1 MSLTV
6 APTVSRG
13 SALSLQPFYYASS
26 LFVDPMR
33 EDISTLLVAF
43 VTAYAREPLE
53 PEKPFELFKTIW
65 KDQGWELVH
74 LKVLDA
80 RAREVFLW
88 NVMRLLVGTYLDI
101 SSRIHLDGLTER
113 MEPDEHSLIRVGA
126 LFALYTFYKIQPE
139 SLDINLQSVQY
150 ITLTLGQPIA
160 FLLFI
165 SITDRRNLDS
175 YEKLLEFPG
184 ALRPPLRVYVTYII
198 SQLLSLE
205 VFHIIPHTSLYA
217 HNPRTLP
224 HTIPL
229 LTRDIDHGHKKKT
242 GRPSQ
247 LTQSQRADKALS
259 ELEAFNSPLP
269 LDPPT
274 PNEYLVLKEQLR
286 TVVSSEALKEAET
299 LTMER
304 IQAAEKYVRDK
315 NLPLDDREGLER
327 LKNTVTQ
334 SSGLLGL
341 LQQDKD

>member
-6 APTVSRG
+6 APTVPRG
-13 SALSLQPFYYASS
+13 SAPSLQPFYYASS

-43 VTAYAREPLE
+43 VTAFAREPLE
-53 PEKPFELFKTIW
+53 PEKPFEVFKTVW
-65 KDQGWELVH
+65 KDQGWDLVH

-80 RAREVFLW
+80 RAREVFLRS
-88 NVMRLLVGTYLDI
+88 VMRLLV
-101 SSRIHLDGLTER
+101 ER

-126 LFALYTFYKIQPE
+126 LFALYTFYNIQPD

-150 ITLTLGQPIA
+150 IILTLDSFEQ
-160 FLLFI
+160 LLA
-165 SITDRRNLDS
+165 
-175 YEKLLEFPG
+175 FPG
-184 ALRPPLRVYVTYII
+184 ALRPPLRMYVTYII

-205 VFHIIPHTSLYA
+205 VFHIIPHTSLHA

-229 LTRDIDHGHKKKT
+229 LMQDIDHGHKKKT

-247 LTQSQRADKALS
+247 LTQSQRAEKALS
-259 ELEAFNSPLP
+259 ELEAYNSPVP
-269 LDPPT
+269 RDPPT
-274 PNEYLVLKEQLR
+274 PDEYLVLKEQLR
-286 TVVSSEALKEAET
+286 TVVSSEALKAAES

-304 IQAAEKYVRDK
+304 IQAAEKHVRDK
-315 NLPLDDREGLER
+315 NLPLDDQEGLER

-341 LQQDKD
+341 LQQDKN